1 MRVTQTMLTK
11 TNIGHLSSS
20 YQKLSTLQEQLIS
33 GKKIQKPSQD
43 PVVAMQGIRYRTE
56 VREVDQFKKNVDE
69 ATGWMDLT
77 DSALDEVTSAMR
89 RINELTTQ
97 AANDTYDGTQR
108 KAIQSEVGQLIE
120 HIGTLANTKYN
131 EKQIFN
137 GTQTDQPFINMEEL
151 KAFLKDTVNTADVD
165 KIFTETLGTSDGKIE
180 YEVSSG
186 IKVQVNVTPTDGGDG
201 GVFGKDTFTTL
212 KKLFNALGGT
222 KADGSP
228 GSSTNNGTELSG
240 MLKDLTAMLN
250 KTVEVR
256 SDLGAR
262 VNRLELNASRL
273 EDQEII
279 AKTVMSDN
287 EDIETEQV
295 IMELKSHET
304 LHRAALS
311 AGARI
316 IQPSLL
322 DFLR

>member
-33 GKKIQKPSQD
+33 GKKIQKPSED

-89 RINELTTQ
+89 RITELTTQ
-97 AANDTYDGTQR
+97 AANDTYDATQR

-137 GTQTDQPFINMEEL
+137 GTKTDQPFVDMTKL
-151 KAFLKDTVNTADVD
+151 KDFLKDTAGVATVNS
-165 KIFTETLGTSDGKIE
+165 IFTSGATPQNGKIE

-186 IKVQVNVTPTDGGDG
+186 IRVQVNVTPTDGTTG
-201 GVFGKDTFTTL
+201 GVFGKETFETL
-212 KKLFNALGGT
+212 KKLFNELGGK
-222 KADGSP
+222 KADGTA
-228 GSSTNNGTELSG
+228 GSSTNNGSTLSG
-240 MLKDLTAMLN
+240 MITDLNSMIN
-250 KTVEVR
+250 KTVETR
-256 SDLGAR
+256 ADLGAR

-279 AKTVMSDN
+279 AKTIMSDN

>member
-33 GKKIQKPSQD
+33 GKKIQRPSED

-56 VREVDQFKKNVDE
+56 VREVEQFKKNVNE

-77 DSALDEVTSAMR
+77 DSALNEVTSAMSR
-89 RINELTTQ
+89 VRELTTQ
-97 AANDTYDGTQR
+97 AATDTYDATQR

-131 EKQIFN
+131 EKVIFN
-137 GTQTDQPFINMEEL
+137 GTKTDQPFVSMEGL
-151 KAFLKDTVNTADVD
+151 KEYLATPGKSVDTV
-165 KIFTETLGTSDGKIE
+165 FTDGNPAGKDSEVIR

-186 IKVQVNVTPTDGGDG
+186 IEVQVNVSPTS
-201 GVFGKDTFTTL
+201 VFSAETFTTL
-212 KKLFNALGGT
+212 KKLYDALGGVSDT
-222 KADGSP
+222 GAVD
-228 GSSTNNGTELSG
+228 SSNNGAELSG
-240 MLKDLTAMLN
+240 MLKDLDTMLN
-250 KTVEVR
+250 QTVETR
-256 SDLGAR
+256 ADLGAR

-279 AKTVMSDN
+279 AKSVMSDN
-287 EDIETEQV
+287 EDIEAEKV
-295 IMELKSHET
+295 IMELKSYET

-316 IQPSLL
+316 IQPTLL

>member
-131 EKQIFN
+131 EKQIFS
-137 GTQTDQPFINMEEL
+137 GTKTDTSFIDIDEL
-151 KAFLKDTVNTADVD
+151 KRFLKSDVGIGEID
-165 KIFTETLGTSDGKIE
+165 SIFKASEGPDNGKIE
-180 YEVSSG
+180 YEISSG
-186 IKVQVNVTPTDGGDG
+186 IRVQVNVTPTDGADG
-201 GVFGKDTFTTL
+201 GVFGKDTFMTL

-222 KADGSP
+222 SEDGNEDD
-228 GSSTNNGTELSG
+228 STNNGLELSG

-250 KTVEVR
+250 KTVEIR